1 MISDYYCISSV
12 DFWAGTL
19 ITSFGHHLFIF
30 KFLYLKHTKIFH
42 QPILPGCAGRAER
55 KNLWWTRVK
64 NQNWWRSSQV
74 SNNSIIFLKLV
85 SWNIVFSRGGG
96 DRGGRG
102 GRYDDRDRGGRG
114 GRYDDRDRGERR
126 GRDRSDSRDRDRH
139 RRSES
144 GERRRERSRSN
155 SRGRGR
161 SGSKDRSKSRS
172 RS

>member
-1 MISDYYCISSV
+1 MGFGDVGDIYLPTERGTGRSRGFAFVRYYDKRDAQDALDELNGRTYDGRELRI
-12 DFWAGTL
+12 
-19 ITSFGHHLFIF
+19 
-30 KFLYLKHTKIFH
+30 KIDE
-42 QPILPGCAGRAER
+42 GRP
-55 KNLWWTRVK
+55 N
-64 NQNWWRSSQV
+64 
-74 SNNSIIFLKLV
+74 
-85 SWNIVFSRGGG
+85 RGGG

-144 GERRRERSRSN
+144 GEGRRERSRSN